1 MQKKTTV
8 IISDSMLKCV
18 SGTKLSRDTEKR
30 EKIEVKVFPGVTTNC
45 SKHYIQPRIP
55 KKPDRFVIHYGT
67 NNLNSKDTPG
77 ENCKRYHP
85 AWESC

>member
-1 MQKKTTV
+1 
-8 IISDSMLKCV
+8 MLKRV
-18 SGTKLSRDTEKR
+18 SGTKLSRDTEKK
-30 EKIEVKVFPGVTTNC
+30 EKIEVKVFPGVTTNF

-55 KKPDRFVIHYGT
+55 KKTDRFVIHYGT